1 MGLDG
6 VEIFTNGSA
15 SHHELRKLH
24 KRVDL
29 IRSAT
34 SKVTMATQCTNHMYC
49 HLQVGGVYMYSNLI
63 GCDGERVYYDGCC
76 LIAVNVDIVAQVG
89 SLPVSSNWQTTH
101 CHLL

>member
-6 VEIFTNGSA
+6 VEVFTNGSG

-34 SKVTMATQCTNHMYC
+34 SKVGLPRDQEVCCDSHVTAGWGCVHV
-49 HLQVGGVYMYSNLI
+49 LQSDWL
-63 GCDGERVYYDGCC
+63 
-76 LIAVNVDIVAQVG
+76 
-89 SLPVSSNWQTTH
+89 
-101 CHLL
+101 

>member
-6 VEIFTNGSA
+6 VEVFTNGSA

-34 SKVTMATQCTNHMYC
+34 SKVTLATQSTNHITQC
-49 HLQVGGVYMYSNLI
+49 CLQVGGVYMYSNLI
-63 GCDGERVYYDGCC
+63 GCDGEWVYYDGCC
-76 LIAVNVDIVAQVG
+76 LIAVNGDIVAQV
-89 SLPVSSNWQTTH
+89 S
-101 CHLL
+101 HLLLSGH